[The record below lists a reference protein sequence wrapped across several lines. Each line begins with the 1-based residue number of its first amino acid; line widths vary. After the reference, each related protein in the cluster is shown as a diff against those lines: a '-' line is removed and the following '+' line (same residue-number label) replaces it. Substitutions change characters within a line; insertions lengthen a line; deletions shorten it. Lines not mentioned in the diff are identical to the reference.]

1 MEKAERAGMVKT
13 DADLMLAF
21 KDGDVEAFDALASRH
36 QVGLYN
42 FFLRLRADGAEAEDL
57 TQEVFCKLYQHAD
70 RYEVR
75 AKFTTYLYR
84 IAKNAWLD
92 HVRKRSRRGVMAS
105 LDRTDESGRTLYD
118 RLPGEPTDPLAGLVA
133 GEEADEVQAAIQ
145 ALPEEQRMV
154 FVLAEVQEMPYAEI
168 AETLEIPEGT
178 VKSRMHNAVH
188 KLRDRLQHLT
198 KH

>member
-1 MEKAERAGMVKT
+1 MVKT
-13 DADLMLAF
+13 DADLMLEFQA
-21 KDGDVEAFDALASRH
+21 GDAEAFDALLSRH

-42 FFLRLRADGAEAEDL
+42 FFLRLQSNAAEAEDL
-57 TQEVFCKLYQHAD
+57 TQEVFWKLYQHVD

-92 HVRKRSRRGVMAS
+92 RVRKRTRRGPMAS
-105 LDRTDESGRTLYD
+105 LDRADESGQSLYSRIPGAPDDPLD
-118 RLPGEPTDPLAGLVA
+118 RLMA
-133 GEEADEVQAAIQ
+133 GEVGDEIQAAVT

-178 VKSRMHNAVH
+178 VKSRMHNAVQ
-188 KLRDRLQHLT
+188 KLRKRLQHLQRA
-198 KH
+198 